1 MNKRAWTA
9 VLLAAVCLTG
19 CTAAPAGSSD
29 QTGNLSVTEETSA
42 ADTQAAEPEETAA
55 PETEAPVVTEAPA
68 EPEGSSEVIT
78 EAVKANKTDT
88 DTKILFS
95 ERGLEAVQISSIDG
109 YGEELKV
116 GTSYLDWTLDAF
128 DGVLAD
134 DARTVSSVDADFI
147 YNGTLAVN
155 GIVTVLSRDDP
166 DNPNAM
172 YLRVDN
178 QGDFPHF
185 TNDYRERGRYIIEN
199 SRDVFAMLELKEPPV
214 DEQYEVAVS
223 VSVTKLHI
231 HTGSYDTIRVTAA
244 SKR

>member
-1 MNKRAWTA
+1 M
-9 VLLAAVCLTG
+9 LCAAVCLTG
-19 CTAAPAGSSD
+19 CTSAPAGSTTENSPAASETAAET
-29 QTGNLSVTEETSA
+29 QAEETSA
-42 ADTQAAEPEETAA
+42 EQTA
-55 PETEAPVVTEAPA
+55 PETDAPPATEAP
-68 EPEGSSEVIT
+68 EDSEHTQEVIT
-78 EAVKANKTDT
+78 EAVKTSKTDT

-95 ERGLEAVQISSIDG
+95 ERGLEAVPVNSEDG
-109 YGEELKV
+109 YGEDLKV
-116 GTSYLDWTLDAF
+116 GEAYLDWTLDAF
-128 DGVLAD
+128 DGVLSD
-134 DARTVSSVDADFI
+134 DAATVSTMDADFT

-178 QGDFPHF
+178 HGDFPYF
-185 TNDYRERGRYIIEN
+185 TGDGRERGRYIIEN
-199 SRDVFAMLELKEPPV
+199 SRDVFPMLELKDPPV

-231 HTGSYDTIRVTAA
+231 HTGNYDTIRVTAA

>member
-1 MNKRAWTA
+1 MNKRVWTA
-9 VLLAAVCLTG
+9 ALLAAVCLTG
-19 CTAAPAGSSD
+19 CTATPAGSSD
-29 QTGNLSVTEETSA
+29 PAKSENVTESQAAETSA
-42 ADTQAAEPEETAA
+42 EETGQAA
-55 PETEAPVVTEAPA
+55 PETDAPPVTDAPEEKPA
-68 EPEGSSEVIT
+68 AVIT
-78 EAVKANKTDT
+78 EVSKANKTDT

-95 ERGLEAVQISSIDG
+95 ERGLDIVQINSTDG

-116 GTSYLDWTLDAF
+116 GDTFLDWILDSF

-134 DARTVSSVDADFI
+134 DAKTVSSVDADFT
-147 YNGTLAVN
+147 YSGTLAVN
-155 GIVTVLSRDDP
+155 GIVTVLSKDDP

-178 QGDFPHF
+178 QGDFPSF
-185 TNDYRERGRYIIEN
+185 TNDYRERGKYIIEN
-199 SRDVFAMLELKEPPV
+199 SRDVFAMLELPDPPV

-231 HTGSYDTIRVTAA
+231 HTGSGQYDKIRVTAA

>member
-9 VLLAAVCLTG
+9 VLLAAICLTG
-19 CTAAPAGSSD
+19 CTSAPAGSS
-29 QTGNLSVTEETSA
+29 QSGENESLTPASETA
-42 ADTQAAEPEETAA
+42 AEETAPEQTDA
-55 PETEAPVVTEAPA
+55 PETEAPPVTEAPA
-68 EPEGSSEVIT
+68 EPVGSSEVIT

-95 ERGLEAVQISSIDG
+95 ERGLEAVQINSTDG

-116 GTSYLDWTLDAF
+116 GASYLDWTLEAF
-128 DGVLAD
+128 DGVLSD
-134 DARTVSSVDADFI
+134 DAQTVSSMDADFT
-147 YNGTLAVN
+147 YNNGTLAVN

-166 DNPNAM
+166 NNPNAM

-178 QGDFPHF
+178 QGDFPYF
-185 TNDYRERGRYIIEN
+185 TNDYRDRGRYIIEN

-231 HTGSYDTIRVTAA
+231 HTGAYDTIRVTAA

>member
-1 MNKRAWTA
+1 MNKRVWTA
-9 VLLAAVCLTG
+9 VLLAALCLTG
-19 CTAAPAGSSD
+19 CTSAPADGSISE
-29 QTGNLSVTEETSA
+29 GREAGTSA
-42 ADTQAAEPEETAA
+42 AETPAEETVPEQTDA
-55 PETEAPVVTEAPA
+55 PETEAPAVTEAPA
-68 EPEGSSEVIT
+68 EQGGSSEVIT

-95 ERGLEAVQISSIDG
+95 ERGLEAVQINSEDG

-116 GTSYLDWTLDAF
+116 GSSYLNWTLESF

-134 DARTVSSVDADFI
+134 DARTVSSMDADFT
-147 YNGTLAVN
+147 YDNGTLAVN

-178 QGDFPHF
+178 QGDFPYF
-185 TNDYRERGRYIIEN
+185 TNDSRGRGRYIIEN

-231 HTGSYDTIRVTAA
+231 HTGDYDTIRVTAA

>member
-1 MNKRAWTA
+1 MNKRVWTA
-9 VLLAAVCLTG
+9 ALLAAICLTG
-19 CTAAPAGSSD
+19 CTSAPAGSS
-29 QTGNLSVTEETSA
+29 QSGENEAVTSA
-42 ADTQAAEPEETAA
+42 AETQAAETAPEQTDA
-55 PETEAPVVTEAPA
+55 PETEAPAVTEAPA
-68 EPEGSSEVIT
+68 EPNGSSEVIT
-78 EAVKANKTDT
+78 EAAKTNKTDT

-95 ERGLEAVQISSIDG
+95 ERGLEAVQINSADG

-116 GTSYLDWTLDAF
+116 GSAYLDWTLDSF
-128 DGVLAD
+128 DGVLED
-134 DARTVSSVDADFI
+134 DALTVSSMDADFT
-147 YNGTLAVN
+147 YGTGTLAVN

-231 HTGSYDTIRVTAA
+231 HTGGYDTIRVTAA